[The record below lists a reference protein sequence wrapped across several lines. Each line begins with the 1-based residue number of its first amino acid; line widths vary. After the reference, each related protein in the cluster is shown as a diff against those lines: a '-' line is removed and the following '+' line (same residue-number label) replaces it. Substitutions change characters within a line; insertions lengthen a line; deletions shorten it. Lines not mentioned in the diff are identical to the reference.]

1 MKKQGTGICL
11 ETLAGGAL
19 AEKVDDALMQVV
31 ENIQNPNTE
40 AKIKRR
46 VTIAIDFAPGK
57 TRQVANVKISVTT
70 KLAPAEA
77 IDTQMLM
84 GYDIRTG
91 ELGVSEIGDQISG
104 QMNLADFSQPGEEA
118 DRAAGQPAGKPLD
131 LKNRQQGFDWETG
144 EIHESGESENIVDIG
159 QRAAQ

>member
-1 MKKQGTGICL
+1 MKTGIRL

-19 AEKVDDALMQVV
+19 AEKVDEALVQVV
-31 ENIQNPNTE
+31 RNIQDPNTE
-40 AKIKRR
+40 AKARRR

-57 TRQVANVKISVTT
+57 TRQAASVKISVTA

-104 QMNLADFSQPGEEA
+104 QMNLADFSRPEEPERKP
-118 DRAAGQPAGKPLD
+118 DTAAGQAGRPLD
-131 LKNRQQGFDWETG
+131 LKNRPIPGKDADPDTG
-144 EIHESGESENIVDIG
+144 EIMENQEKIVDIG